1 MIGVEALY
9 SDFHLEGGEL
19 LVFEFAGDGN
29 FNVYIIGRDFCEV
42 EYPNVVHALQEI
54 GPRKVS
60 LVKGGLKFVK
70 FVTESEPIVD
80 YMVAPISFAERC
92 IHPLSLKCFVRY
104 VLPNG
109 KKINGLYDELT
120 YKFSG
125 LQTIPELLGNA
136 DLNSFNMLL
145 LSYTEGAH
153 LTISIFD
160 DNFVE
165 VFFPGSPLSTVPSL
179 LAPVV
184 ESSFRIKV
192 QPYMLLKY
200 CHGVDIP
207 AQHRDL
213 WNMWSRSEYI
223 TVYSGTAAWKRKIRH
238 RTDWKCTTIHDG
250 WVAFRKDMAL
260 EVGDTCIFEC
270 PVDSFCHFSVR
281 VVKSGQ

>member
-1 MIGVEALY
+1 MESSGLIVEKFIKYVTEEDVFSDELRIPCGYASKLGDLVGEKLLLKLKTGYCLEVTYNKGLGKMIGVEALY

-70 FVTESEPIVD
+70 FVTESEPILD

-165 VFFPGSPLSTVPSL
+165 VFFPGSPLSTL
-179 LAPVV
+179 
-184 ESSFRIKV
+184 
-192 QPYMLLKY
+192 
-200 CHGVDIP
+200 
-207 AQHRDL
+207 
-213 WNMWSRSEYI
+213 
-223 TVYSGTAAWKRKIRH
+223 
-238 RTDWKCTTIHDG
+238 
-250 WVAFRKDMAL
+250 
-260 EVGDTCIFEC
+260 
-270 PVDSFCHFSVR
+270 
-281 VVKSGQ
+281 